1 MRAAEPTSGQCRAA
15 GVSHGGCGVQA
26 AILGGVEK
34 VGAMLSADSPAVLD
48 LVQSSPAAAAP
59 VMLHFLRGALTR
71 TGGVPPP
78 PLVDAALAHYERS
91 QDVQLLA
98 LIMPG
103 MPPALALQNVAHL
116 VRMPRDAFLAAIR
129 NVVHAPDGR
138 AGVLNPRELLIQ
150 LHLLD
155 PQAVNVRPS
164 TCLAGRRK
172 RTYFEQHR
180 TGSDSQFLTSGRM
193 CSAQAANRQVAC
205 RWSCGTWA
213 CW

>member
-1 MRAAEPTSGQCRAA
+1 MQE
-15 GVSHGGCGVQA
+15 
-26 AILGGVEK
+26 AILGGVAK

-59 VMLHFLRGALTR
+59 VMLHFLRGALTQ

-91 QDVQLLA
+91 QDVHLLA

-103 MPPALALQNVAHL
+103 MPPALALQNVGAL
-116 VRMPRDAFLAAIR
+116 VRMPRDAFLAAVR
-129 NVVHAPDGR
+129 NVVQGADGR
-138 AGVLNPRELLIQ
+138 PGVLNPRELLIQ

-155 PQAVNVRPS
+155 PQAAKVRA
-164 TCLAGRRK
+164 CWRRRLGCTSRAK
-172 RTYFEQHR
+172 NAQM
-180 TGSDSQFLTSGRM
+180 LTKVG
-193 CSAQAANRQVAC
+193 AC
-205 RWSCGTWA
+205 RWSCGIWA